1 MQDPLLR
8 QALVAEQLE
17 RDPLLVE
24 RRQMLRRTL
33 RGLSDPQLEA
43 LASGLER
50 HREELVAGRLFKST
64 GGGGCAVG
72 VMLRELDAVPARGA
86 ARFWLRDRWRRSVTS
101 YRAIR
106 RQPRLRHLEWGFD
119 AAVKRL
125 RDAGVDKRE
134 AAAAAGGWLH
144 DLTSQ
149 ELAWRSATG
158 LLTAGDGAIEPAS
171 AGQAAGVGA

>member
-1 MQDPLLR
+1 MQDPLLH
-8 QALVAEQLE
+8 ALVAEQLE

-33 RGLSDPQLEA
+33 RGLSRPQLEA

-72 VMLRELDAVPARGA
+72 VMLRELDAVPTRGA

-125 RDAGVDKRE
+125 REAGVERSE
-134 AAAAAGGWLH
+134 AAAAAGDWLH

-149 ELAWRSATG
+149 ELAWRAATS
-158 LLTAGDGAIEPAS
+158 LLS
-171 AGQAAGVGA
+171 AGGRGAEGAPAWQAAGVGS